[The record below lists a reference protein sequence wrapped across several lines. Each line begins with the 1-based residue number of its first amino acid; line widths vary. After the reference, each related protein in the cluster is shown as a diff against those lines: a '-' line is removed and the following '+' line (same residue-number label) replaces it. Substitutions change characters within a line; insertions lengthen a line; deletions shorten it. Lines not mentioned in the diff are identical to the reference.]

1 MGGAF
6 GIGKSICIKDA
17 FEGFVIGGGD
27 DGRLGNFLAKCGV

>member
-6 GIGKSICIKDA
+6 DIGKSIHIKDA
-17 FEGFVIGGGD
+17 FDEFVIGGGD